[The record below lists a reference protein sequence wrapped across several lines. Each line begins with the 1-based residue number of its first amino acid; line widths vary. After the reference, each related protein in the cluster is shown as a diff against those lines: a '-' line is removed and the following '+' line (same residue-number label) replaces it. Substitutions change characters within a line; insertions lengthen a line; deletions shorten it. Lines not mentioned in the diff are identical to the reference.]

1 MDDIGQNKVR
11 PPLRSSSCSFFL
23 CAERSVRQLPAAQ
36 RELVE
41 THKSIAPIAKYCR
54 DAYAQGNHDEVYKT
68 TVKYTT
74 DVVTNIAYHTF
85 NVVTQL
91 TAYLEAQTSA
101 VTQLDLQLQTI
112 SLRLAA
118 MKEATGAQGLRRTD
132 ALKSFERLEKLAK
145 LGDDQI
151 APNSQP
157 LGAWKRLPFGVHYDK
172 PDSINAAVA
181 GRGDGSNDKD
191 DD

>member
-1 MDDIGQNKVR
+1 MNDIGTNK
-11 PPLRSSSCSFFL
+11 
-23 CAERSVRQLPAAQ
+23 LPAAQ

-91 TAYLEAQTSA
+91 TAYLEAQAAA
-101 VTQLDLQLQTI
+101 VQQLDLQLQTI

-132 ALKSFERLEKLAK
+132 ALKSFERLEKLHK
-145 LGDDQI
+145 LADEQL
-151 APNSQP
+151 APNSAP
-157 LGAWKRLPFGVHYDK
+157 LSAWKRLPFGVQYDK
-172 PDSINAAVA
+172 PDSINAAVL
-181 GRGDGSNDKD
+181 GRPEGSDGKD
-191 DD
+191 DE